1 MTSQNNAVSTA
12 VTAVYTEQR
21 IPRYRNN
28 PLIAALPPALDDE
41 ALGEYLHALP
51 SFEKEQRT
59 WPPFE
64 RLHLVAELSSFMSPL
79 QRHVVLGWAL
89 DTMLRQGYVGR
100 TPRTAA
106 HVQVFQKLYEAQ
118 QAGKA
123 FSPVDD
129 LMHVTSQNSSAL
141 IGVSGQGKTTTLRRL
156 MRRYPQAIY
165 HPDLDVTQITYI
177 HIETPADGASI
188 KGLAHSILRK
198 IDQLVPDGDYYRKY
212 AKGSM
217 SVETLLNH
225 VARVMHM
232 HCVGLLIVDEVQ
244 NLRHGGKNM
253 QKLMAVLVSASN
265 ELGVPILFVG
275 TNRAIKVLGLDF
287 SQGRRSVGSGFPEW
301 GHLSASHNLKEPLE
315 WEDFITT
322 LWTFQWLKNPVELT
336 EALADLLFYY
346 SQGIVDIAIKLVA
359 CCQWQAIID
368 GSETITAQTL
378 ELVWNRD
385 FTRVQ
390 PMIDAYRSGDA
401 TLLDQY
407 GDIAPIKFSNLLD
420 GALNKFEGLRN
431 QKASVRPG
439 HQDFAPTIASALVSI
454 GVDKDRALSVADA
467 VEAQGKADS
476 VLDGA
481 KAAIEL
487 IKPHKSTKR
496 AKAKPAN
503 SAAQEFAPDDYRKA
517 INDSVVKGNT
527 IFENL
532 RSMGVVCDLDSLL
545 ELG

>member
-1 MTSQNNAVSTA
+1 MTSENSIVSTA

-28 PLIAALPPALDDE
+28 QLIAALPPALDDE
-41 ALGEYLHALP
+41 ALGEYLDALP
-51 SFEKEQRT
+51 SFEKEQRE
-59 WPPFE
+59 WQPFE
-64 RLHLVAELSSFMSPL
+64 RLHLVGELSAFMSPL

-100 TPRTAA
+100 APRTAD
-106 HVQVFQKLYEAQ
+106 HVRVFQKLYEAQ

-129 LMHVTSQNSSAL
+129 LRHVTSQNSSAL

-165 HPDLDVTQITYI
+165 HPDLEITQITYI

-198 IDQLVPDGDYYRKY
+198 IDQLVPDGNYYQKY
-212 AKGSM
+212 GRGSM
-217 SVETLLNH
+217 SVETMLNH

-232 HCVGLLIVDEVQ
+232 HCVGLLIVDEIQ
-244 NLRHGGKNM
+244 NLRHGGKNNE
-253 QKLMAVLVSASN
+253 KLMAVLVSASN

-275 TNRAIKVLGLDF
+275 TNRAINVLGLDF

-301 GHLSASHNLKEPLE
+301 GHLSASHNLGEPLE
-315 WEDFITT
+315 WEDFVTT

-336 EALADLLFYY
+336 QALSDLLFYY
-346 SQGIVDIAIKLVA
+346 SQGIIDIAIKLLA
-359 CCQWQAIID
+359 CSQWQAIID
-368 GSETITAQTL
+368 GSETITAQLL

-420 GALNKFEGLRN
+420 SALNKFEGLRN

-439 HQDFAPTIASALVSI
+439 HQDYAPTIASALVSI
-454 GVDKDRALSVADA
+454 GVDKERALSIADA
-467 VEAQGKADS
+467 VEAEGKAGT

-481 KAAIEL
+481 KAAIDL
-487 IKPHKSTKR
+487 IKPRRSTKR
-496 AKAKPAN
+496 RKTTN
-503 SAAQEFAPDDYRKA
+503 SATQELAPDDYRKA
-517 INDSVVKGNT
+517 INDSVVNGNT
-527 IFENL
+527 ILENL
-532 RSMGVVCDLDSLL
+532 RSMGVVSDLNSLL
-545 ELG
+545 KLE

>member
-1 MTSQNNAVSTA
+1 
-12 VTAVYTEQR
+12 
-21 IPRYRNN
+21 
-28 PLIAALPPALDDE
+28 
-41 ALGEYLHALP
+41 
-51 SFEKEQRT
+51 
-59 WPPFE
+59 
-64 RLHLVAELSSFMSPL
+64 
-79 QRHVVLGWAL
+79 
-89 DTMLRQGYVGR
+89 
-100 TPRTAA
+100 
-106 HVQVFQKLYEAQ
+106 
-118 QAGKA
+118 
-123 FSPVDD
+123 
-129 LMHVTSQNSSAL
+129 
-141 IGVSGQGKTTTLRRL
+141 
-156 MRRYPQAIY
+156 
-165 HPDLDVTQITYI
+165 
-177 HIETPADGASI
+177 
-188 KGLAHSILRK
+188 
-198 IDQLVPDGDYYRKY
+198 
-212 AKGSM
+212 M

-275 TNRAIKVLGLDF
+275 TNRAINVLGLDF

-301 GHLSASHNLKEPLE
+301 GHLAASHNLSEPLE
-315 WEDFITT
+315 WEDFVTT

-336 EALADLLFYY
+336 QALANLLFYY
-346 SQGIVDIAIKLVA
+346 AQGIIDIAIKLFA
-359 CCQWQAIID
+359 CSQWQAIID
-368 GSETITAQTL
+368 GSETITAQLL
-378 ELVWNRD
+378 ELVWSRD

-454 GVDKDRALSVADA
+454 GVDKERALSIAEA
-467 VEAQGKADS
+467 VEAEGKAGT

-487 IKPHKSTKR
+487 IKPKKSTKR
-496 AKAKPAN
+496 PKTKATG
-503 SAAQEFAPDDYRKA
+503 SVAQEFAPDDYRKA

-527 IFENL
+527 ILENL

-545 ELG
+545 KLE

>member
-1 MTSQNNAVSTA
+1 MASQNNSVSTA
-12 VTAVYTEQR
+12 VIAVYTEQR

-59 WPPFE
+59 WAPFE
-64 RLHLVAELSSFMSPL
+64 RLHLIAELSSFMSPL

-123 FSPVDD
+123 FSPADD
-129 LMHVTSQNSSAL
+129 LKHVTSQNSSAL

-156 MRRYPQAIY
+156 MRRYPQVIH

-198 IDQLVPDGDYYRKY
+198 IDQLVPDSNYYQKY
-212 AKGSM
+212 GRSTM

-225 VARVMHM
+225 VARVMHI

-301 GHLSASHNLKEPLE
+301 GHLSASHNLAEPLE

-322 LWTFQWLKNPVELT
+322 LWTFQWLKNPVDLT
-336 EALADLLFYY
+336 QALSDLLFYY
-346 SQGIVDIAIKLVA
+346 SQGIIDIAIKLFA

-368 GSETITAQTL
+368 GSETITAQMFDQ
-378 ELVWNRD
+378 VWNRD

-401 TLLDQY
+401 ALLDQY

-431 QKASVRPG
+431 QKASVRAG

-454 GVDKDRALSVADA
+454 GVEKDRALNIAGA
-467 VEAQGKADS
+467 VEAQGKADT

-487 IKPHKSTKR
+487 LRPKKNTKR
-496 AKAKPAN
+496 SGSKT
-503 SAAQEFAPDDYRKA
+503 AASVTQEFAPDDYRKA
-517 INDSVVKGNT
+517 INDSIFNGNT

-532 RSMGVVCDLDSLL
+532 RSMGVVCNPDSLL
-545 ELG
+545 ELD